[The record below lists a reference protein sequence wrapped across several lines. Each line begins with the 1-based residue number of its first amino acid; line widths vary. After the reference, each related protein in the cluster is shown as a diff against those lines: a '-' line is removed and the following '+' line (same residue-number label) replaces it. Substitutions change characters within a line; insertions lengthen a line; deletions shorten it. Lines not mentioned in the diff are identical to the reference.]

1 MDFVNDYIY
10 SIIHNFHLDKP
21 HIWSQKIVEYI
32 DETKSWLFKTRKCCM
47 LLNCWQCRGID
58 VGLAV
63 VGVDVGVDVARPLM
77 ALSV

>member
-1 MDFVNDYIY
+1 
-10 SIIHNFHLDKP
+10 
-21 HIWSQKIVEYI
+21 
-32 DETKSWLFKTRKCCM
+32 M